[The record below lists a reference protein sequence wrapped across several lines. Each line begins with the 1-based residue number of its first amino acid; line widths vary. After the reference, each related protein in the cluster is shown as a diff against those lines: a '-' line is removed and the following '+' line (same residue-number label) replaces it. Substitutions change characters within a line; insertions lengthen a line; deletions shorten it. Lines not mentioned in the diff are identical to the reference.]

1 MTSYIVRYQ
10 HYHDPFESHESE
22 VVDWLKYNTDNGYIK
37 ESNWDMTINSNLEAI
52 YSRILRV
59 RFMNKDDAIIF
70 KLRWV

>member
-52 YSRILRV
+52 YI
-59 RFMNKDDAIIF
+59 AGY
-70 KLRWV
+70 